1 MMLLAVCVVI
11 CDAKPVG
18 LGQRVF
24 FGVLL
29 GITFHLANQMARHL
43 GIVYNIPIFVS
54 VTLPTI
60 LVLFYIN
67 YSLNKEY

>member
-1 MMLLAVCVVI
+1 MMLLAICVVK

-24 FGVLL
+24 FGVLF

-43 GIVYNIPIFVS
+43 GIVYNFPIFIS
-54 VTLPTI
+54 VAFPSI
-60 LVLFYIN
+60 LVFLYIN
-67 YSLNKEY
+67 YSLSRDY